1 MIIKIKS
8 MKIKCL
14 IIDDEP
20 LAINVIKNYLQKIE
34 DVELV
39 NTFNNAIDGL
49 NFLKHQ
55 KVDVIFLDINMPVLD
70 GLNFIKSLKEPP
82 LIIITSAYTEY
93 AFQTYE
99 LDVLDYLVKPI
110 EFPRFMNALNKLYR
124 RFDIK
129 QPTSEPINAR
139 PFLFLKIDK
148 KKMKKVFLD
157 EILVVESLKDYLK
170 INTTNG
176 RFMIHSTLTDFTDLL
191 PPADFIRI
199 HRSYTISINKID
211 AVEGNSIEIDG
222 MRYVIGRSYIEEV
235 KGKILNSSI
244 WEQFLSQPPA
254 EAAGY
259 STQLYT

>member
-1 MIIKIKS
+1 

-20 LAINVIKNYLQKIE
+20 LAVNVIKNYLQKIE
-34 DVELV
+34 DTELV
-39 NTFNNAIDGL
+39 TTFNNAIDGL
-49 NFLKHQ
+49 NFLKNH

-70 GLNFIKSLKEPP
+70 GMNFIKSLKEPP
-82 LIIITSAYTEY
+82 LIIITTAYTEF
-93 AFQTYE
+93 AVETYD

-110 EFPRFMNALNKLYR
+110 EFPRFMNALNKVYR
-124 RFDIK
+124 QLNIS
-129 QPTSEPINAR
+129 QPTSDNSKSR
-139 PFLFLKIDK
+139 PYLFIKIDK

-176 RFMIHSTLTDFTDLL
+176 RFMIHSTLSDFTNLL
-191 PPADFIRI
+191 PPSDFIRI

-222 MRYVIGRSYIEEV
+222 MRYVIGRSYIDEV
-235 KGKILNSSI
+235 KDKILNSSI
-244 WEQFLSQPPA
+244 
-254 EAAGY
+254 
-259 STQLYT
+259 

>member
-124 RFDIK
+124 RLDIK
-129 QPTSEPINAR
+129 QPTSETINAR

-244 WEQFLSQPPA
+244 
-254 EAAGY
+254 
-259 STQLYT
+259 

>member
-1 MIIKIKS
+1 ME
-8 MKIKCL
+8 IKCL

-20 LAINVIKNYLQKIE
+20 LAVNVIKNYLQKIE
-34 DVELV
+34 DIELTD
-39 NTFNNAIDGL
+39 TFNNAIDAL
-49 NFLKHQ
+49 NYLKHH

-93 AFQTYE
+93 AIETYE
-99 LDVLDYLVKPI
+99 LDVLDYLVKPF
-110 EFPRFMNALNKLYR
+110 EFPRFMNALNKVYR
-124 RFDIK
+124 RMNIT
-129 QPTSEPINAR
+129 QPSSEAATTR
-139 PFLFLKIDK
+139 PYLFIKIDK

-176 RFMIHSTLTDFTDLL
+176 RFLIHSTLSDFTNLL
-191 PPADFIRI
+191 PSTDFIRI

-222 MRYVIGRSYIEEV
+222 MRYVIGRSYLEEV
-235 KGKILNSSI
+235 KDKILNSSI
-244 WEQFLSQPPA
+244 
-254 EAAGY
+254 
-259 STQLYT
+259 